1 MARIEPRPL
10 REWPKEMRAALAA
23 MTPAEPRH
31 PPLPTEGRSKA
42 LNTLGTM
49 AHHPELA
56 HAFFTFNGHILRG
69 TTLTL
74 RQREMIVLRVATL
87 RKVGYEW
94 AQHVIMGRDVGL
106 TDAEIAR
113 VAWGPDA
120 PFWDP
125 VDAALV
131 RAVDELIGDG
141 GISKPTWD
149 LLASKLD
156 VQQLLDIIFTVGAY
170 EAISMMMRSFELP
183 LDDDLRESHD

>member
-23 MTPAEPRH
+23 MTPEAPRH

-74 RQREMIVLRVATL
+74 RQREMIVLRVATV

-94 AQHVIMGRDVGL
+94 AQHVIMARDLGM

-120 PFWDP
+120 PFLDP
-125 VDAALV
+125 LDAALL
-131 RAVDELIGDG
+131 RAVDELIIDG
-141 GISKPTWD
+141 GIGAATWEF
-149 LLASKLD
+149 LASKLD
-156 VQQLLDIIFTVGAY
+156 VQQLLDIIFTTGTYDMLA
-170 EAISMMMRSFELP
+170 MMMSSFELP
-183 LDDDLRESHD
+183 LDDDLHESHD